1 MNFED
6 SARNY
11 KNIGKKTVI
20 KVGSRWFYR
29 QEEEQPRPQGFSLKI
44 WVLPHPFFKRNAAL
58 GTTVGRRNPQTE
70 NRLAMD
76 YRSLRVQ

>member
-11 KNIGKKTVI
+11 KNSDKKTVI
-20 KVGSRWFYR
+20 KVGSQWFYR

-44 WVLPHPFFKRNAAL
+44 WVWPHPFFKRKAL
-58 GTTVGRRNPQTE
+58 GRGWKKKSS
-70 NRLAMD
+70 NRK
-76 YRSLRVQ
+76 SLSYES

>member
-44 WVLPHPFFKRNAAL
+44 WVWPHPFFKRKAL
-58 GTTVGRRNPQTE
+58 GT
-70 NRLAMD
+70 RLEEEVLKPKIA
-76 YRSLRVQ
+76 

>member
-29 QEEEQPRPQGFSLKI
+29 QEEEQPRPQGFSLKV
-44 WVLPHPFFKRNAAL
+44 WVWPHPVFKRNAAL
-58 GTTVGRRNPQTE
+58 GTGLLEEEILKPKI
-70 NRLAMD
+70 A
-76 YRSLRVQ
+76 

>member
-11 KNIGKKTVI
+11 KNIGKKNVI

-44 WVLPHPFFKRNAAL
+44 WVGRHPFFKGKAL
-58 GTTVGRRNPQTE
+58 ETWLE
-70 NRLAMD
+70 DKSSNRK
-76 YRSLRVQ
+76 SLSYGL